1 MEPVKLRV
9 RQCFH
14 VILFLI
20 ILYLLLKTADYYLYN
35 DNTYTRVMFHE
46 MYHSE
51 PIDVAFIGSSNVY
64 RHFDPKIWDETL
76 GMHTFNLGTSSQTP
90 EDAYYI
96 MKELF
101 KSQSPR
107 YCIYGINS
115 ILFLE
120 LDAYKNPVKNYIIFD
135 YLKPSFNKYAY
146 GYTAFKEKS
155 LLNGWVQ
162 ATRNA
167 DKDLLETIKNV
178 SDIKRTDTYQTYQ
191 YKIYEGSGEEYQGR
205 GFVYANRQTEKGA
218 VGKIDGYLFHDY
230 EISESSLVYMKRLKE
245 LCDENGTELIFVVP
259 PLPYASMK
267 LQEDY
272 QEITKFYQSVA
283 DEMDVALFPF
293 DLSRPEY
300 LLMEDNDFY
309 DEAHLSGKGAERFS
323 RTAAELVKK
332 YMDGEEI
339 DRNKYFYASFEEF
352 LDNSPWIFNTWLEK
366 NEAGYTAQAFYGN
379 GVIPEYCFQWSDDK
393 GKTWHMAQEYSEN
406 SRIASEN
413 LPDEC
418 NMLMVWTRPR
428 GELSEEADYQQCDRM
443 ELE

>member
-1 MEPVKLRV
+1 MELVKLRV

-14 VILFLI
+14 VVLFLI

-51 PIDVAFIGSSNVY
+51 PIDVAFIGSSNAY
-64 RHFDPKIWDETL
+64 RHFAPGIWDESL

-90 EDAYYI
+90 DDAYYV

-101 KSQSPR
+101 KSQSPK

-120 LDAYKNPVKNYIIFD
+120 LDAYDNPVKNYIIFD
-135 YLKPSFNKYAY
+135 YLKLSLDKFAY
-146 GYTAFKEKS
+146 GYTAFEEKS
-155 LLNGWVQ
+155 LLNGWIP

-167 DKDLLETIKNV
+167 NEDLLETIKNV
-178 SDIKRTDTYQTYQ
+178 SDIKQMETYQTYQ
-191 YKIYEGSGEEYQGR
+191 YEIYEGTDEVYQGR
-205 GFVYANRQTEKGA
+205 GFVYSNRRTENGA
-218 VGKIDGYLFHDY
+218 VGKVDGYLFHDY
-230 EISESSLVYMKRLKE
+230 EISECYLSYMKRLKE

-272 QEITKFYQSVA
+272 QEIIDLYQKVA
-283 DEMDVALFPF
+283 DELEVALFPL

-300 LLMEDNDFY
+300 LLMEDDDFY
-309 DEAHLSGKGAERFS
+309 DGAHMSGKGAERFS
-323 RTAAELVKK
+323 RAAAELVKK
-332 YMDGEEI
+332 YINGEEF
-339 DRNKYFYASFEEF
+339 DESSFFYSSYQEL
-352 LDNSPWIFNTWLEK
+352 LDDSPRVFNVWLE
-366 NEAGYTAQAFYGN
+366 ETEDGCSAQSLCGN
-379 GVIPEYCFQWSDDK
+379 GVSPVYSFQWSDDR
-393 GKTWHMAQEYSEN
+393 GETWHMLQEYSGN
-406 SRIASEN
+406 SQIMKEN
-413 LPDEC
+413 LPDGC
-418 NMLMVWTRPR
+418 NMLMVWAKPK
-428 GELSEEADYQQCDRM
+428 ELSGETDYQQCDRM